1 MKRVKLLLTAFA
13 LFIAM
18 GTPNVM
24 AQGTKVSQP
33 SINLV
38 GKWLWPNPKF
48 YFEFSSDGTGTYRV
62 HQGKEYKL
70 GDTEYTYVV
79 EAWLLYINW
88 KLEGDELKITCTKT
102 KRVVG
107 DCSFYPVEYQK
118 QIKAVNDSLDNLNNQ
133 KWANGIDVQ
142 RLEYKIISFAPA
154 SIKLKEG
161 DNEYVLTRDV
171 SGMSPQEQEQYKKEI
186 AQWEKIKKE
195 KEQAEY
201 KAALE
206 RDNLQMAKL
215 KMKAVRTGD
224 QYDYWI
230 IGHMYE
236 FGEGNDGAKTTI
248 CLDSALVWYKKAAA
262 IDPSNQIYVT
272 AVTHK
277 MKTGGDYY
285 QDKAKETVANAKN
298 AAKKLG
304 SKYGATLVNNLIN
317 TGQIKVGT
325 PLALLQE
332 LIPIVN
338 RTISRDADYLQLRYF
353 EPTTRDMQQYGKTA
367 KRVKITDSF
376 NNYNLRYSLMIANG
390 KVAAVYQQST
400 WLKIN

>member
-1 MKRVKLLLTAFA
+1 
-13 LFIAM
+13 
-18 GTPNVM
+18 
-24 AQGTKVSQP
+24 
-33 SINLV
+33 
-38 GKWLWPNPKF
+38 
-48 YFEFSSDGTGTYRV
+48 
-62 HQGKEYKL
+62 
-70 GDTEYTYVV
+70 
-79 EAWLLYINW
+79 
-88 KLEGDELKITCTKT
+88 
-102 KRVVG
+102 
-107 DCSFYPVEYQK
+107 
-118 QIKAVNDSLDNLNNQ
+118 
-133 KWANGIDVQ
+133 
-142 RLEYKIISFAPA
+142 
-154 SIKLKEG
+154 
-161 DNEYVLTRDV
+161 
-171 SGMSPQEQEQYKKEI
+171 
-186 AQWEKIKKE
+186 
-195 KEQAEY
+195 
-201 KAALE
+201 
-206 RDNLQMAKL
+206 
-215 KMKAVRTGD
+215 
-224 QYDYWI
+224 
-230 IGHMYE
+230 
-236 FGEGNDGAKTTI
+236 
-248 CLDSALVWYKKAAA
+248 
-262 IDPSNQIYVT
+262 
-272 AVTHK
+272 

>member
-24 AQGTKVSQP
+24 AQGTEASKL

-38 GKWLWPNPKF
+38 GKWLFPNPKQ
-48 YFEFSSDGTGTYRV
+48 YFEFKSDGTGTYRAFI
-62 HQGKEYKL
+62 GKEYKL
-70 GDTEYTYVV
+70 GDTDYTYVV
-79 EAWLLYINW
+79 EAYLLNTNW
-88 KLEGDELKITCTKT
+88 KLEGDTLTITYTKI

-107 DCSFYPVEYQK
+107 DCSFYPSEYQK
-118 QIKAVNDSLDNLNNQ
+118 QIKAENDSLDNLDNQ
-133 KWANGIDVQ
+133 HYANGEVRI
-142 RLEYKIISFAPA
+142 EYKIISFAPA
-154 SIKLKEG
+154 SMKVKFSDGEF
-161 DNEYVLTRDV
+161 ELTRDV
-171 SGMSPQEQEQYKKEI
+171 SGMSPQEQEQYKIEI

-215 KMKAVRTGD
+215 KMKAVRTGN

-230 IGHMYE
+230 IGYLYE
-236 FGEGNDGAKTTI
+236 FGEGNGVKTTI

-262 IDPSNQIYVT
+262 IDPKNQEYVT
-272 AVTHK
+272 AVSHK
-277 MKTGGDYY
+277 IKTGGDYY
-285 QDKAKETVANAKN
+285 QDKAKETIANAKKD
-298 AAKKLG
+298 AKKLG
-304 SKYGATLVNNLIN
+304 SKYGVTLVNNLIN
-317 TGQIKVGT
+317 TGQIKTGT

-338 RTISRDADYLQLRYF
+338 RAISKDNQKLKLAYY
-353 EPTTRDMQQYGKTA
+353 EPSSRDMQQYGRTA
-367 KRVKITDSF
+367 KRVKILDPWG
-376 NNYNLRYSLMIANG
+376 YIIYSLMIANG
-390 KVAAVYQQST
+390 KVAAVYQQNTS
-400 WLKIN
+400 LKIN